1 MNRISFLNVFYN
13 DFEANCNFIFIQNQT
28 IKRIHSLMRGIQ
40 IFEKPY
46 YREIRP
52 MRGLPYMNYNYDF
65 FFLN

>member
-13 DFEANCNFIFIQNQT
+13 DFEENCNFIFIQNQT

-46 YREIRP
+46 FREIRP

-65 FFLN
+65 FF

>member
-13 DFEANCNFIFIQNQT
+13 DFEANCNFILMQKPYT

-40 IFEKPY
+40 IFEIPY

-52 MRGLPYMNYNYDF
+52 MRGLPYMNYYYDF
-65 FFLN
+65 FF